1 MSCSIAAVFFYARYT
16 PRLTFTI
23 PRRTLDDLGNCGSLR
38 RIVTAFYPL
47 VISDLRILGLVWIR
61 ERFASGGGLRTA
73 TTLDVCA
80 LNCGETGIDSQID
93 TGLAVAALGV
103 PGRGRLPATSH
114 IVQRACSLPTGEIGV
129 TASGYSLSQI
139 ALVIASGH
147 APDYLPLL
155 PARGQESQDGWPDV
169 KHRRVLRR
177 LSLSLLLFLKCR
189 WQFLLRLEALFFI
202 VTSVCSA
209 GSCQVLFLCL
219 SRSSSLGAICGI
231 AGGAAP
237 SARSGFRCAL
247 RLLQLV
253 LSLLVLRLRCLLELV
268 ICPLLCLAYLVLC
281 SDRWISPLVGV
292 SVARPVVGSTGESC
306 HRWRFP
312 SPVASSRRPGSSAG
326 LPRFF
331 EVLDQVFLPP
341 TSGRSFIGGASA
353 WFCLLLR
360 LTAVSLACGLA
371 FAVFCGSGGFPC
383 GY

>member
-1 MSCSIAAVFFYARYT
+1 MVEAFR
-16 PRLTFTI
+16 
-23 PRRTLDDLGNCGSLR
+23 GSLPR
-38 RIVTAFYPL
+38 FYPL
-47 VISDLRILGLVWIR
+47 VVSDLRIVVRVWIR

-73 TTLDVCA
+73 PALAVCA
-80 LNCGETGIDSQID
+80 LDYGETGIDSRID
-93 TGLAVAALGV
+93 NGLAVAALGV
-103 PGRGRLPATSH
+103 PGHSRLTATIH
-114 IVQRACSLPTGEIGV
+114 IVQCACSLPAGEIGV
-129 TASGYSLSQI
+129 TASGYTLSQV

-147 APDYLPLL
+147 AGDYLPLL
-155 PARGQESQDGWPDV
+155 AARGQESQDGWPDV
-169 KHRRVLRR
+169 KHRRVMRR

-209 GSCQVLFLCL
+209 GSCQVLFCACQDPLPWECFAVL
-219 SRSSSLGAICGI
+219 RVGLRHLLGLGSVV
-231 AGGAAP
+231 P
-237 SARSGFRCAL
+237 R

-253 LSLLVLRLRCLLELV
+253 QSPLVLRLRCLLELV
-268 ICPLLCLAYLVLC
+268 VRLLPLLCLACLFLC
-281 SDRWISPLVGV
+281 SVGWISYLVGV
-292 SVARPVVGSTGESC
+292 GVARPVVGSTGETC

-312 SPVASSRRPGSSAG
+312 SPVASSCRPGSSTG

-341 TSGRSFIGGASA
+341 TSGRTFIGGVSA

-371 FAVFCGSGGFPC
+371 FAVFCGSGGFPR

>member
-1 MSCSIAAVFFYARYT
+1 MNCSIAAVFFYARYT

-23 PRRTLDDLGNCGSLR
+23 PLRTFDDVGNCGSLR
-38 RIVTAFYPL
+38 RIATAFYPL
-47 VISDLRILGLVWIR
+47 VVSDLQIVVLVWIG
-61 ERFASGGGLRTA
+61 EGFASGGGLRPATA
-73 TTLDVCA
+73 LDV
-80 LNCGETGIDSQID
+80 CGETGIDSRID
-93 TGLAVAALGV
+93 TGLAVAGLGG
-103 PGRGRLPATSH
+103 PGRGRLTATSH
-114 IVQRACSLPTGEIGV
+114 IVQRACSLPAGEIGV
-129 TASGYSLSQI
+129 TASGYKLSQV

-147 APDYLPLL
+147 AGDYLPLL
-155 PARGQESQDGWPDV
+155 AARDQESQDGWPDV

-189 WQFLLRLEALFFI
+189 WQFLLRLQALFFI

-209 GSCQVLFLCL
+209 GSCQVLFCACQDPLP
-219 SRSSSLGAICGI
+219 GV
-231 AGGAAP
+231 
-237 SARSGFRCAL
+237 RCAR

-253 LSLLVLRLRCLLELV
+253 QSLLVLRLRCLLELV
-268 ICPLLCLAYLVLC
+268 IRLLPLLCLACLVLC
-281 SDRWISPLVGV
+281 SVRWFSSLVGV
-292 SVARPVVGSTGESC
+292 GVARPVVGSTGETC

-312 SPVASSRRPGSSAG
+312 SPVASSRRPGSSTG

-341 TSGRSFIGGASA
+341 TSGRSFIGGASL

-371 FAVFCGSGGFPC
+371 FAVFCGSGGFPR

>member
-1 MSCSIAAVFFYARYT
+1 MSCSFAVVFFYARYT

-23 PRRTLDDLGNCGSLR
+23 PRRTFDDVGNCGSLR
-38 RIVTAFYPL
+38 RIATAFYPL
-47 VISDLRILGLVWIR
+47 VVSDLRILVLVWIR
-61 ERFASGGGLRTA
+61 ELFASGGGLRTA
-73 TTLDVCA
+73 TALDVCA
-80 LNCGETGIDSQID
+80 LNCGETGIDSRID

-103 PGRGRLPATSH
+103 PGRGRLTATSH
-114 IVQRACSLPTGEIGV
+114 IVQRACSLPAGEIGV
-129 TASGYSLSQI
+129 TASGYTLSQV
-139 ALVIASGH
+139 ALVIASGR
-147 APDYLPLL
+147 ADDYLPLL
-155 PARGQESQDGWPDV
+155 AARSQESQDGWPDV
-169 KHRRVLRR
+169 KHKRVLRR

-209 GSCQVLFLCL
+209 GSCQVLFCACQ
-219 SRSSSLGAICGI
+219 AICGI

-237 SARSGFRCAL
+237 SAGSGCRCAL
-247 RLLQLV
+247 QLLQLV
-253 LSLLVLRLRCLLELV
+253 QSLLVLRLRCLLELV
-268 ICPLLCLAYLVLC
+268 IRLLPLLCLACLVLC
-281 SDRWISPLVGV
+281 SVRWISSLVGV
-292 SVARPVVGSTGESC
+292 SVARPVVGSTGETC

-312 SPVASSRRPGSSAG
+312 SPVVSSRRPGSSTG

-341 TSGRSFIGGASA
+341 TSGRSFIGGDSA

-371 FAVFCGSGGFPC
+371 FAVFCGSGGFPR